1 MSRIEKHPILSIE
14 PRADIPFTFDGKEYL
29 AKEGEVISSALLA
42 QGISILGR
50 HHKDAAPQGIFCA
63 NGQCAQCMV
72 IADGCPV
79 KACLTVVKPGMTV
92 ESCRGKPAIPVD
104 DALPHMTDIPV
115 VEIPVLIIGG
125 GPAGLSGAIELA
137 KAGVRCLIVDDKQ
150 SLGGKLTLQTHNF
163 FGSRGDCY
171 AGTRGTD
178 IARLL
183 EEELRSVGE
192 ELVQTWLSS
201 PAVGVFSDG
210 KVGIVKQGRYVL
222 VEPEILLVA
231 CGAREKSLA
240 FPGCDLPG
248 VFGAGAFQTLVNRDL
263 VRPAERLFICGGGNV
278 GLIAAYHALQAGVT
292 VVGLV
297 EALPECGGYKVHLDK
312 LLRLGVPIYTS
323 HTILRAE
330 GQEHVERVV
339 VGRIDEAF
347 HPVAGSERMFEVDTL
362 LVAVGLAPVNELYR
376 KAREYGLRVLATGDA
391 EQIAEASAAMFS
403 GRIQGRRILEL
414 LNRPTILPGEWEP
427 LLEVLRGKPGQAQ
440 EFSPRSLPGKIYPI
454 IRCLQEIPCNPCT
467 EVCPKL
473 AIRTE
478 GGKLTGWPSFQGEY
492 CLGCG
497 RCVSACPGLAIVL
510 VDESYDPGQR
520 RALLVL
526 PFEISNGG
534 LRPGTQVITV
544 GLGGEPVGRGTVI
557 AIRRAPSQDHRRLI
571 LVEVPFADR
580 LSVAG
585 FRLGEPEQATPTE
598 LQAEDREVI
607 ICRCERVTKGEIVDL
622 IREGCRD
629 MNQLKAAL
637 RTGMGACGGKTCQD
651 LILRLFREEGVDPKE
666 VTPLVQRPLE
676 MEVALRVFAGAADK
690 ENGE

>member
-14 PRADIPFTFDGKEYL
+14 PRADIPFTFDGKQYM

-50 HHKDAAPQGIFCA
+50 HHKDGAPQGIFCA

-79 KACLTVVKPGMTV
+79 KACLTVVEPGMRV
-92 ESCRGKPAIPVD
+92 EPCRGKPAVPAD
-104 DALPHMTDIPV
+104 NALPAMTDTPV
-115 VEIPVLIIGG
+115 VTIPVLIIGG
-125 GPAGLSGAIELA
+125 GPAGLSAAIELA
-137 KAGVRCLIVDDKQ
+137 KAGVRCLVVDDKQ
-150 SLGGKLTLQTHNF
+150 RLGGKLTLQTHNF

-178 IARLL
+178 IAGLL
-183 EEELRSVGE
+183 EEQLRSFGP

-231 CGAREKSLA
+231 CGAREKTLA

-248 VFGAGAFQTLVNRDL
+248 VYGAGAFQTLVNRDL

-278 GLIAAYHALQAGVT
+278 GLIAAYHALQAGIT
-292 VVGLV
+292 VAGLV

-330 GQEHVERVV
+330 GREHVERVV
-339 VGRIDEAF
+339 VGRLDEDF
-347 HPVAGSERMFEVDTL
+347 HPVAGSERIYEVDTL
-362 LVAVGLAPVNELYR
+362 LVAVGLAPVNELFR
-376 KAREYGLRVLATGDA
+376 KATEYGLRVLSAGDA
-391 EQIAEASAAMFS
+391 ERIAEASAAMFS
-403 GRIQGRRILEL
+403 GRIQGRRILKL
-414 LNRPTILPGEWEP
+414 LDRPTILPGEWEP
-427 LLEVLRGKPGQAQ
+427 LLEVMRGKPGQAQ
-440 EFSPRSLPGKIYPI
+440 EFSPRRLPGKIYPL

-467 EVCPKL
+467 EVCPQM

-478 GGKLTGWPSFQGEY
+478 GGKLTGWPSFQGDS
-492 CLGCG
+492 CLGCN

-510 VDESYDPGQR
+510 VDESYDPEQR
-520 RALLVL
+520 RALLTL

-544 GLGGEPVGRGTVI
+544 GLDGEPVGTGMVV
-557 AIRRAPSQDHRRLI
+557 AIRNAPSQDHRRLI
-571 LVEVPFADR
+571 LLEVPFADR

-585 FRLGEPEQATPTE
+585 FRLGEPEQAAAAE
-598 LQAEDREVI
+598 VQVEDREVI
-607 ICRCERVTKGEIVDL
+607 ICRCERVTKGEIVDM

-637 RTGMGACGGKTCQD
+637 RTGMGACGGKNCQE

-666 VTPLVQRPLE
+666 VTPLVERPLE

>member
-1 MSRIEKHPILSIE
+1 MSRIEKHPILTIGT
-14 PRADIPFTFDGKEYL
+14 RRDIPFTFDGKKYL
-29 AKEGEVISSALLA
+29 AKEGEVITSALMA
-42 QGISILGR
+42 RGISILGR

-92 ESCRGKPAIPVD
+92 EPCRGKPAISGDDVLPQMTGVPVVK
-104 DALPHMTDIPV
+104 IPV
-115 VEIPVLIIGG
+115 FIIGG

-150 SLGGKLTLQTHNF
+150 RLGGKLTLQTHNF

-183 EEELRSVGE
+183 EEELRTFGE
-192 ELVQTWLSS
+192 DLVQTWLSS
-201 PAVGVFSDG
+201 PAVGIFSDG

-222 VEPEILLVA
+222 VEPEVLLVA
-231 CGAREKSLA
+231 CGAREKTLA

-292 VVGLV
+292 VVGLAEV
-297 EALPECGGYKVHLDK
+297 LPECGGYKVHLDK

-323 HTILRAE
+323 HTVLRAE

-339 VGRIDEAF
+339 VGRVDEAF
-347 HPVAGSERMFEVDTL
+347 HPMPGGEKIFEVDTL
-362 LVAVGLAPVNELYR
+362 LVAVGLAPLNELYK
-376 KAREYGLRVLATGDA
+376 KAKQYGLNVFAAGDA
-391 EQIAEASAAMFS
+391 DRIAEASAAIFS
-403 GRIQGRRILEL
+403 GRIQGRRILKL
-414 LNRPTILPGEWEP
+414 LGRQTILPREWES
-427 LLEVLRGKPGQAQ
+427 LLGTLRGKPGQEQ
-440 EFSPRSLPGKIYPI
+440 ELSPRLLPGKIYPI

-478 GGKLTGWPSFQGEY
+478 DGELTSWPSFEGEY

-510 VDESYDPGQR
+510 VDESYDPEQD
-520 RALLVL
+520 RALLTL
-526 PFEISNGG
+526 PFELSNGR
-534 LRPGTQVITV
+534 LRSGTEVITM
-544 GLGGEPVGRGTVI
+544 GLAGEPIGRGTVV
-557 AIRRAPSQDHRRLI
+557 ATRNAPSQDHRRLI
-571 LVEVPFADR
+571 LLEVPFGDR

-585 FRLGEPEQATPTE
+585 FRLDEPEKATPAE
-598 LQAEDREVI
+598 GPAEDRETI
-607 ICRCERVTKGEIVDL
+607 ICRCERISKGEIVDR
-622 IREGCRD
+622 IREGYRD

-637 RTGMGACGGKTCQD
+637 RVGMGACGGKTCQD
-651 LILRLFREEGVDPKE
+651 LILGLFYEEGVDPKE
-666 VTPLVQRPLE
+666 VTPLVERPLE
-676 MEVALRVFAGAADK
+676 MEVPLRVFAGAVD
-690 ENGE
+690 EESGE